1 LELEEEQGS
10 RTGSYRSLTM
20 AAPYHIYT
28 INRAAQMLGVSVDL
42 LHELSI
48 TMEPED
54 GRVWV
59 HDDTEEGC
67 CAFTD
72 FGIENAAEQLAD
84 PVIVAYLQK
93 LIQEQ

>member
-1 LELEEEQGS
+1 
-10 RTGSYRSLTM
+10 M
-20 AAPYHIYT
+20 AAPHHIYT

-54 GRVWV
+54 GLVWV

-72 FGIENAAEQLAD
+72 FGIENAAEQLND
-84 PVIVAYLQK
+84 PPVRAYLES
-93 LIQEQ
+93 LIKA